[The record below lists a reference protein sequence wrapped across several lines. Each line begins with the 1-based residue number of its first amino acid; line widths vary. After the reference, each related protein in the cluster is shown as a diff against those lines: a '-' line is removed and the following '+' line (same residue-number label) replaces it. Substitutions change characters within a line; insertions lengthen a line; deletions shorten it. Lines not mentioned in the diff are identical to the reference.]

1 LPDGKEYQKLFQK
14 VYDQLTTTDMM
25 KKYHDLG
32 TPINVAVLN
41 KLNALKSTYA
51 EKIVR
56 IGNASNR

>member
-1 LPDGKEYQKLFQK
+1 M
-14 VYDQLTTTDMM
+14 YDQLTTTDMM